1 MVLGRTARRRLPCRE
16 PRQRKDRRCGMPR
29 GSTAVWQQ
37 ELDAIRCAGHSRAFD
52 TCSEGQD
59 EKEENEVL
67 IETFIRKQL
76 RLKAH
81 TVIQVEEREEE
92 MIIHIDRLGRRLLR
106 CGVCRRRC
114 REVHSIRKEREW
126 RDLAMRKL
134 PLKLRYRPRRIHCP
148 RCGVRVEDFPWA
160 EPWARAT
167 KALSH
172 AVAVLARE
180 WSWQGTARQY
190 GLNWK
195 SVATIVKRAVQYG
208 LRHRKRPPVHCIG
221 IDEVSRR
228 KGQVYLTV
236 VYDLE
241 RRVLL
246 WVGEDRT
253 EEAVRKFF
261 TEEMGR
267 RRCRTLQV
275 ICMDMWAPYANLARQ
290 HAPQAQILFDRF
302 HIVKHLNEAVDAV
315 RRELWR
321 QLTAQE
327 KAEFKGTRWLLLKN
341 PWNLNENQNERLSTI
356 VRWNTPLVR
365 GWYLKESFQLFWS
378 YKQPKRAREYLEKWM
393 NSAMRSRL
401 EPFKKFVRMLRTHLD
416 GILPWTK
423 IRLSNG
429 AVEGMNNKIKS
440 ISHRSFGFRSAKN
453 FIAAIYHCCAR
464 LPLPLES

>member
-1 MVLGRTARRRLPCRE
+1 VFPTKEYERTR
-16 PRQRKDRRCGMPR
+16 
-29 GSTAVWQQ
+29 T
-37 ELDAIRCAGHSRAFD
+37 
-52 TCSEGQD
+52 
-59 EKEENEVL
+59 EVL

-76 RLKAH
+76 HLKAH
-81 TVIQVEEREEE
+81 TVTRVEETDEC
-92 MIIHIDRLGRRLLR
+92 MLVWIDRLGRRLLR
-106 CGVCRRRC
+106 CGVCRQRC
-114 REVHSIRKEREW
+114 LEVHDIRKEREW
-126 RDLAMRKL
+126 RDLSMRKL
-134 PLKLRYRPRRIHCP
+134 ALKLRYRPRRVECP

-160 EPWARAT
+160 EPWARVT
-167 KALSH
+167 TALSN

-180 WSWQGTARQY
+180 LSWQGTARQY

-208 LRHRKRPPVHCIG
+208 LRHRKRPPVHVIG

-246 WVGEDRT
+246 WVGDDRT
-253 EEAVRKFF
+253 EEAVRPFF
-261 TEEMGR
+261 TKEMGI

-275 ICMDMWAPYANLARQ
+275 VCMDMWAAYAKLVRQ
-290 HAPQAQILFDRF
+290 YAPNAQILFDRF

-321 QLTAQE
+321 RLTSKERTSFQ
-327 KAEFKGTRWLLLKN
+327 GTRWLLLKN
-341 PWNLNENQNERLSTI
+341 PWNLKDSQKERLSTL
-356 VRWNTPLVR
+356 VQWNTPLVR
-365 GWYLKESFQLFWS
+365 AWYLKEAFQLFWT
-378 YKQPKRAREYLEKWM
+378 YKQPWRAQQHLYKWIR
-393 NSAMRSRL
+393 SAMRSKL
-401 EPFKKFVRMLRTHLD
+401 DAFKKFAQMLRSHLD

-423 IRLSNG
+423 IRVSNG

-440 ISHRSFGFRSAKN
+440 ISHRSFGFRTAEN

-464 LPLPLES
+464 LPLPVER